1 MKKKV
6 YNTPSVTSVAVD
18 LDVMKITSPVSDQQA
33 TLAPAPVNRKTTDVF

>member
-18 LDVMKITSPVSDQQA
+18 LDVMKITNPSDQQA
-33 TLAPAPVNRKTTDVF
+33 NLAPANRKTTDVF

>member
-18 LDVMKITSPVSDQQA
+18 LDVMKITNASDQQA
-33 TLAPAPVNRKTTDVF
+33 NFAPANRKTTDVF

>member
-18 LDVMKITSPVSDQQA
+18 LDVMKITSPVSDQQHS
-33 TLAPAPVNRKTTDVF
+33 LAPAPVNRKTTDVF

>member
-18 LDVMKITSPVSDQQA
+18 LDVMRITGASDQQA
-33 TLAPAPVNRKTTDVF
+33 NFAPVNRKTTDVF

>member
-18 LDVMKITSPVSDQQA
+18 LDVMKITSPASDHQQNF
-33 TLAPAPVNRKTTDVF
+33 APANRKTTDVF